1 MKETSSMTDAPPT
14 PEQSALA
21 AHAEAAG
28 LGHAMHPLTE
38 EGQRAARAIEAA
50 VRRLVR
56 AETAGANLTH
66 AQIVAAAMQFAG
78 DAARTALHE
87 AGAEHMNGDEYGQMV
102 CSIVAPL
109 MFPAP
114 DSVRMEICT
123 NLVMA
128 FTPEGE
134 ALRTAMARAT
144 SEGTA

>member
-1 MKETSSMTDAPPT
+1 MTDDTPT
-14 PEQSALA
+14 PEQDPFA

-28 LGHAMHPLTE
+28 LGHAMHPLSKD
-38 EGQRAARAIEAA
+38 GDRALRAMFAA
-50 VRRLVR
+50 IRRLVR
-56 AETAGANLTH
+56 AETVAGNLTH

-78 DAARTALHE
+78 DAARGALHE

-114 DSVRMEICT
+114 EAVRMEICT

-128 FTPEGE
+128 FTPEGQ